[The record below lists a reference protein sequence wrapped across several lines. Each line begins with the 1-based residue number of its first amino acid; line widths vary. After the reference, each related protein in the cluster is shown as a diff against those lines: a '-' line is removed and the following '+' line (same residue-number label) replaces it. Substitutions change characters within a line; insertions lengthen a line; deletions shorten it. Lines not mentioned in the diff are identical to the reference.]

1 MSDKASLE
9 TFILTSVE
17 QYHKR
22 EKFDIPW
29 IFYVLD
35 VNFFTSIY
43 FILFFSTYVSACQDM
58 WL

>member
-9 TFILTSVE
+9 TSILTSVE